1 MVRIFSHYMSAKLV
15 LLVGLEALVLTLAI
29 CAGFAFHHSGSGT
42 FTGFAFTVP
51 TPAAAF
57 SVGMLIV
64 INSMGLYEPDFWQDE
79 QPHIKRLVAT
89 VFLGL
94 GFIVLITQWMP
105 SLRIGAGGLAVTV
118 ALAVVGSALI
128 RFALFKSDTSAWF
141 KPRVL
146 VLGTGSRVMTL
157 AERAQH
163 NHNHLVVGYVSLQS
177 AANHY
182 VPLPKVLPVAQGAS
196 LVSVVEKYA
205 VNEVVIALRDR
216 RGGVLPVQDL
226 LKCRLK
232 GIKITELP
240 TFFEREYQQVLLD
253 SLNPSWMVLGEGFR
267 QGWYRTTAKRVFD
280 IVASS
285 LLLLAALPILFVAAA
300 FIYLESGYPIL
311 YRQERIGLGGRKFTI
326 YKLRSMQDGAEKDG
340 TPRWADADD
349 DRITRVGRIIRKLR
363 IDELPQIVNVLKG
376 EMSFVGPR
384 PERSYFVDQLEK
396 RIPYYS
402 MRHAVKPGITGWAQV
417 RYTYGASV
425 DDAVEKLQYDLYYV
439 KNHSLFLDL
448 VILMNT
454 IEVVLWN
461 RGAR

>member
-1 MVRIFSHYMSAKLV
+1 MVRVFSHYISAKLA
-15 LLVGLEALVLTLAI
+15 LLMGLEALVLMLAI
-29 CAGFAFHHSGSGT
+29 CAGFAFHHSEGLVT
-42 FTGFAFTVP
+42 FVREGP
-51 TPAAAF
+51 RPAAAF

-64 INSMGLYEPDFWQDE
+64 LNSMGLYHFGTSE
-79 QPHIKRLVAT
+79 QPYVTRLVAA
-89 VFLGL
+89 VFFGL
-94 GFIVLITQWMP
+94 CFTILITQSVA
-105 SLRIGAGGLAVTV
+105 SLHIGPGGLAV
-118 ALAVVGSALI
+118 ALAAALAGSALV
-128 RFALFKSDTSAWF
+128 RYALFRWDASALL

-157 AERAQH
+157 AERARG
-163 NHNHLVVGYVSLQS
+163 NHNHIVVGYVSLQS
-177 AANHY
+177 SGNHY
-182 VPLPKVLPVAQGAS
+182 VPLPEVLPVTQGDS
-196 LVSVVEKYA
+196 LVSVVERYG

-232 GIKITELP
+232 GIKVTELP

-253 SLNPSWMVLGEGFR
+253 SLNASWMVLGEGFR
-267 QGWYRTTAKRVFD
+267 QGSFRTRAKRLFD
-280 IVASS
+280 LVVSS
-285 LLLLAALPILFVAAA
+285 VLLVVALPILLIAALG
-300 FIYLESGYPIL
+300 IYWETGLPIL
-311 YRQERIGLGGRKFTI
+311 YRQDRIGFGGRKFSI
-326 YKLRSMQDGAEKDG
+326 YKLRSMHCGAEKDG
-340 TPRWADADD
+340 TPRWAEEGDA
-349 DRITRVGRIIRKLR
+349 RITTVGRIIRKLR

-384 PERSYFVDQLEK
+384 PERPYFVEQLEK
-396 RIPYYS
+396 RVPYYS
-402 MRHAVKPGITGWAQV
+402 MRHCVKPGITGWAQV